1 MKLLRITII
10 IRIIRIILIILAINN
25 RNHTN
30 NNNNNC
36 NNNSNENNNNQST
49 MVQASKPQVSAAEIK
64 LTQAPMPF
72 IRTIENQYLSI
83 SPRNNKLPPEIAR
96 MIQ

>member
-1 MKLLRITII
+1 M
-10 IRIIRIILIILAINN
+10 
-25 RNHTN
+25 RNVQF
-30 NNNNNC
+30 
-36 NNNSNENNNNQST
+36 NSSGTELYVGGNENNSNQST
-49 MVQASKPQVSAAEIK
+49 MVQASKPQVSDAEIK

>member
-1 MKLLRITII
+1 
-10 IRIIRIILIILAINN
+10 
-25 RNHTN
+25 
-30 NNNNNC
+30 
-36 NNNSNENNNNQST
+36 
-49 MVQASKPQVSAAEIK
+49 MVQASKPQVSDAQIK

>member
-1 MKLLRITII
+1 MAENDQWCKLTVFP
-10 IRIIRIILIILAINN
+10 
-25 RNHTN
+25 RNSGVVGVEE
-30 NNNNNC
+30 C
-36 NNNSNENNNNQST
+36 CGNENNNNQST
-49 MVQASKPQVSAAEIK
+49 MVQASKPQVSDAEIK